1 MSSPPPPPPLSPLS
15 GYVPPAPPRSAVDA
29 LMPAWEHTKQVLFSP
44 FRARKWL
51 KLGLIALLAGVVGG
65 GGGGGGTGGG
75 PGGGGGSGSGSG
87 PDPAAL
93 WAQIVDGYHAHT
105 AEVLA
110 GAAAVGLLIVGFSLV
125 MLYVSSVFRFIFL
138 ESVITNETRI
148 RESWHR
154 NRAEGLSFFW
164 WRLGFGTLAFLIVAL
179 LVGLPVTLM
188 VLSLT
193 GSSGSPTGVGAV
205 LGIVGVAL
213 IGIFLL
219 VVVALVLGLIS
230 ALTRDFV
237 LPLMYLRRI
246 RVLEAW
252 RQCWGIVT
260 ANKGGFVVYFLMKA
274 VAAFVS
280 GIAGM
285 LLALGALLVAC
296 LPLALLGGIG
306 YFVVVAAGI
315 DSWSWWYLC
324 GIVPVGVVLLMALA
338 YWVTCWVLPVPV
350 YFQSY
355 ALKYLGYV
363 EPSAAAI

>member
-1 MSSPPPPPPLSPLS
+1 MRPPPSPLS
-15 GYVPPAPPRSAVDA
+15 GSGPGAAPQSAVDA
-29 LMPAWEHTKQVLFSP
+29 LMPAWEHTKRVLFSP

-51 KLGLIALLAGVVGG
+51 KLGLIAFLAGVIGG
-65 GGGGGGTGGG
+65 GGGGGGGGGNFGGPSGG
-75 PGGGGGSGSGSG
+75 PGGGGGG

-93 WAQIVDGYHAHT
+93 WAQVVDWYHAHA

-110 GAAAVGLLIVGFSLV
+110 GATAAGLLIVGLSLV

-164 WRLGFGTLAFLIVAL
+164 WRLGFGTLAFLFVAIV
-179 LVGLPVTLM
+179 VGLPAALIILPMSGGPGGPPGATSIVGM
-188 VLSLT
+188 VL
-193 GSSGSPTGVGAV
+193 GV
-205 LGIVGVAL
+205 LVA
-213 IGIFLL
+213 IG
-219 VVVALVLGLIS
+219 LGLIAAVVLGVIN

-237 LPLMYLRRI
+237 VPLMYLRRI
-246 RVLEAW
+246 PVLAAW
-252 RQCWGIVT
+252 RQCWGLVT
-260 ANKGGFVVYFLMKA
+260 GHKGGFVVYFLMKA

-285 LLALGALLVAC
+285 VLALGAMLVAC
-296 LPLALLGGIG
+296 IPLGVLGGIV
-306 YFVVVAAGI
+306 YFAVQAAGV
-315 DSWSWWYLC
+315 DSWSWSYLWA
-324 GIVPVGVVLLMALA
+324 IVPVGAVLLIALA
-338 YWVTCWVLPVPV
+338 YWVTCWVLPIPV

-363 EPSAAAI
+363 EPSAATI